1 MCGAKTPGTLLVA
14 ISARQS
20 SSCKGGHA
28 CCIACTK
35 QHTAGKDGSRALKKV
50 VATQRNAVC
59 CGVRA
64 VWWVCSPLWGGWFFS
79 SKQAKKHSR
88 AMHVLCALHPR
99 TKYHKE
105 WENQQQQQTQQ
116 QQNQQ
121 GYLPSHGV
129 RVEGGG
135 RIQVLWG

>member
-50 VATQRNAVC
+50 VATQRNAV
-59 CGVRA
+59 
-64 VWWVCSPLWGGWFFS
+64 
-79 SKQAKKHSR
+79 
-88 AMHVLCALHPR
+88 
-99 TKYHKE
+99 
-105 WENQQQQQTQQ
+105 
-116 QQNQQ
+116 
-121 GYLPSHGV
+121 
-129 RVEGGG
+129 
-135 RIQVLWG
+135 VLWGTCSVVGVLSSVGWVVL